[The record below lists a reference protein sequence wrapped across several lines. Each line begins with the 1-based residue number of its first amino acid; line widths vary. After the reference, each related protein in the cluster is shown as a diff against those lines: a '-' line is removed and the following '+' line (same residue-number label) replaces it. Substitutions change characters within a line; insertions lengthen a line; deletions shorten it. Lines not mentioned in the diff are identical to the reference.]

1 MQDIKSEY
9 IITLAKLLLKG
20 AKDNFIE
27 FTSTDIGIEINKSQ
41 QAASKIILELQE
53 MKYVERIK
61 KGHGYMIR
69 VTEEGL
75 SSVKKMSEFLNMA
88 LNSPPGNIHFNGILV
103 SGMGEGKYYMSLE
116 GYRKQFKKKIGYIP
130 FPGTLNIRI
139 FDPLSLENREKI
151 ERFGYQFIDG
161 FSDSERTYGWVKCY
175 SAIMNDNVDIQSD
188 LLILERTHHDKNMLE
203 IIAPVNI
210 KQLMGL
216 KNGDNVKVTL
226 QASKN
231 RTESYIIN

>member
-130 FPGTLNIRI
+130 YPGTLNIRI
-139 FDPLSLENREKI
+139 FDPLSLENRERI

>member
-27 FTSTDIGIEINKSQ
+27 FTSTDSGIEINKSQ

-88 LNSPPGNIHFNGILV
+88 LNSRPGNIHFNGILV

-130 FPGTLNIRI
+130 YPGTLNIRI

-231 RTESYIIN
+231 TTESYIIN

>member
-1 MQDIKSEY
+1 MQEIKSEY

-20 AKDNFIE
+20 AKDNFID

-130 FPGTLNIRI
+130 YPGTLNIRI

>member
-75 SSVKKMSEFLNMA
+75 SSVKKMSEFLKMA
-88 LNSPPGNIHFNGILV
+88 LNSSPGNIHFNGILV

-130 FPGTLNIRI
+130 YPGTLNIRI

>member
-27 FTSTDIGIEINKSQ
+27 FTSTDIGIEIDKSQ

-130 FPGTLNIRI
+130 YPGTLNIRI

-231 RTESYIIN
+231 TTESYIIN

>member
-130 FPGTLNIRI
+130 YPGTLNIRI

-210 KQLMGL
+210 KQVMGL

>member
-1 MQDIKSEY
+1 MQDLKSEY
-9 IITLAKLLLKG
+9 VITLAKLLLKG
-20 AKDNFIE
+20 EKDNFIE

-53 MKYVERIK
+53 MKYVERVK

-75 SSVKKMSEFLNMA
+75 SAVKKMSEFLYMA
-88 LNSPPGNIHFNGILV
+88 LDSSPGNVHFNGTLV

-139 FDPLSLENREKI
+139 VDHLSLENREKI
-151 ERFGYQFIDG
+151 E
-161 FSDSERTYGWVKCY
+161 SVRTYGWVKCY
-175 SAIMNDNVDIQSD
+175 PVIINGNENIQSD
-188 LLILERTHHDKNMLE
+188 LLILERTHHDNDMLE

-210 KQLMGL
+210 KQVLHL
-216 KNGDNVKVTL
+216 KNGDDVKITL
-226 QASKN
+226 QTSKN
-231 RTESYIIN
+231 KTESYVIN

>member
-1 MQDIKSEY
+1 MQDLKSEY
-9 IITLAKLLLKG
+9 VITIAKLLLKG

-53 MKYVERIK
+53 MKYVERVK

-75 SSVKKMSEFLNMA
+75 SAVKKMSEFLHMA
-88 LNSPPGNIHFNGILV
+88 LDSSPGNVHFNGTLV

-139 FDPLSLENREKI
+139 VDPLSLENREKI
-151 ERFGYQFIDG
+151 ENFRFHFIDG
-161 FSDSERTYGWVKCY
+161 FRDSERTYGWVKCFPV
-175 SAIMNDNVDIQSD
+175 IINGNEGLQSD
-188 LLILERTHHDKNMLE
+188 LLILERTHHDNDMLE

-210 KQLMGL
+210 KQILHL
-216 KNGDNVKVTL
+216 KNGDDVKVTL
-226 QASKN
+226 QTSKN
-231 RTESYIIN
+231 KTESYVIN

>member
-88 LNSPPGNIHFNGILV
+88 LNSSPGNIHFNGILV

-130 FPGTLNIRI
+130 YPGTLNIRI

-210 KQLMGL
+210 KQVMGL

>member
-61 KGHGYMIR
+61 KGHGYVIR

-88 LNSPPGNIHFNGILV
+88 LNSSPGNIHFNGILV

-130 FPGTLNIRI
+130 YPGTLNIRI

-210 KQLMGL
+210 KQVMGL

>member
-203 IIAPVNI
+203 VIAPVNI
-210 KQLMGL
+210 KQVMGL

>member
-41 QAASKIILELQE
+41 QGASKIILELQE

-130 FPGTLNIRI
+130 YPGTLNIRI

>member
-1 MQDIKSEY
+1 MHDIKSEY
-9 IITLAKLLLKG
+9 VITIAKLLLKG

-61 KGHGYMIR
+61 KGHGYLIR

-75 SSVKKMSEFLNMA
+75 SAVKKMSDFLYMA
-88 LNSPPGNIHFNGILV
+88 LDSSPGNVHFNGILV

-139 FDPLSLENREKI
+139 VDPLSLENREKI
-151 ERFGYQFIDG
+151 ENFRFHFIDG
-161 FSDSERTYGWVKCY
+161 FRDSKRTYGWVKCY
-175 SAIMNDNVDIQSD
+175 PAIINGNEGLQSD
-188 LLILERTHHDKNMLE
+188 LLILERTHHDNDMLE

-210 KQLMGL
+210 KQILHL
-216 KNGDNVKVTL
+216 KNGDDVKVTL
-226 QASKN
+226 RTSKK
-231 RTESYIIN
+231 